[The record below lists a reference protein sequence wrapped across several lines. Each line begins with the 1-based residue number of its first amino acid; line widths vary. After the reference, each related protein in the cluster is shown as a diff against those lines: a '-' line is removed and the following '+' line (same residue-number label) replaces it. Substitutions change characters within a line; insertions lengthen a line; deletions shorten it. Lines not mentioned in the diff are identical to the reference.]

1 MKALS
6 FDAHGDISTLSFREV
21 KEPCVQPGWT
31 ILSVRAVALNH
42 LDIWVRRGWPGLS
55 LPLPHWT
62 GSDIVGTVIAL
73 DPVVSSESAITV
85 GTRVAVNP
93 GYLLGHDEWTAR
105 GEESESPLYRIIGED
120 CCGGLAERVAVP
132 TECLIPVP
140 EQLDDAGAAAFLLT
154 GTTVWRMLF
163 SRGAL
168 LSGETVLIVGAG
180 GGVNSLAVFLA
191 KRHGASVI
199 VVAGTPEKEK
209 FATEFGAD
217 MTVCY
222 REKGAWHHEVLRL
235 TGGRGVDLVVDNVG
249 AATFDKSLKSLRRGG
264 RLVTV
269 GNTSGPLLS
278 LDNRLIF
285 AKQLSIIGST
295 MGSRADFVNATQ
307 ALWSEPI
314 GTLEKLIDTIA
325 PFERGIEMMARLESG
340 DQCGKIVLSMMSAG
354 GENG

>member
-1 MKALS
+1 MKALA
-6 FDAHGDISTLSFREV
+6 FDAHGDLSTLSFREV
-21 KEPCVQPGWT
+21 KEPCERPGWT

-62 GSDIVGTVIAL
+62 GSDIVGSVIAL
-73 DPVVSSESAITV
+73 DPAAPPQSSIAL

-93 GYLLGHDEWTAR
+93 GYLLGRDEWTAR

-120 CCGGLAERVAVP
+120 CCGGLAEIVAVP
-132 TECLIPVP
+132 TECLVPVP
-140 EQLDDAGAAAFLLT
+140 EQLSDAVAAAFLLT
-154 GTTVWRMLF
+154 GTTAWRMLF
-163 SRGAL
+163 SRGKL
-168 LSGETVLIVGAG
+168 LPGETVLIVGAG

-209 FATEFGAD
+209 FAAALGAD

-222 REKGAWHHEVLRL
+222 RDKGAWHHEVLSL
-235 TGGRGVDLVVDNVG
+235 TGGRGVDLVIDNVG

-269 GNTSGPLLS
+269 GNTSGPILS
-278 LDNRLIF
+278 IDNRLVF

-295 MGSRADFVNATQ
+295 MGSREDFLSATT

-314 GTLEKLIDTIA
+314 GTLDKLIDTVA
-325 PFERGIEMMARLESG
+325 PFESGIEMMARLESG
-340 DQCGKIVLSMMSAG
+340 EQSGKIVLSMV
-354 GENG
+354 